1 MKKLFTYLEPM
12 WLGADGKLSIRRFL
26 ALIFSVNLI
35 FNTYHIIHHWE
46 IGKSYSDAALL
57 LGVEAGLIAALL
69 SLTTYSSV
77 HNNSKTNSTE

>member
-1 MKKLFTYLEPM
+1 MEPM
-12 WLGADGKLSIRRFL
+12 WIGADGKISIRRFL
-26 ALIFSVNLI
+26 ALVFSINLI

-77 HNNSKTNSTE
+77 HNSKNNSTE